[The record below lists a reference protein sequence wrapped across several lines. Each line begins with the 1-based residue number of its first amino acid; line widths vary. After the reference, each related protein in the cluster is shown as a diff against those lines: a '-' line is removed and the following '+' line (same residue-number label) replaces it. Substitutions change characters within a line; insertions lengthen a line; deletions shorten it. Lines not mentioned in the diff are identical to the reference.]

1 MRYQIG
7 TITNLG
13 KKRSTNQDNFLVRTD
28 RYGGMPCALLLVADG
43 MGGLT
48 NGDMASGLVVE
59 EMQKWWDARQQAHT
73 ASEEISRSLDEVI
86 YKIHREIYA
95 YEQQMDTRTGT
106 TLSLVFLQG
115 SRYLVKHVG
124 DSRIYRLR
132 GGKMEQI
139 TEDHSLVGEFVRA
152 GLITKEEARVHP
164 RRNIITRALGTEG
177 DNTPDLLAADHLP
190 GDRFLLCTDG
200 LTGMVP
206 DEEIERVLLEN
217 DIEAAADKL
226 IAMALDAG
234 GSDNVTLILCTG
246 EEGGTW
252 KQD

>member
-1 MRYQIG
+1 MAA
-7 TITNLG
+7 TM
-13 KKRSTNQDNFLVRTD
+13 RTD
-28 RYGGMPCALLLVADG
+28 IGRKRKQNEDAAWFDEKRGVFAVADG
-43 MGGLT
+43 MGGHLAGEVASAMAI
-48 NGDMASGLVVE
+48 NAVKDMAAQRKKPSIALLKKAVLS
-59 EMQKWWDARQQAHT
+59 AH
-73 ASEEISRSLDEVI
+73 E
-86 YKIHREIYA
+86 KILAHAKGHAECA
-95 YEQQMDTRTGT
+95 GMGT
-106 TLSLVFLQG
+106 TLSMMW
-115 SRYLVKHVG
+115 RADKYMYIAHVG

>member
-73 ASEEISRSLDEVI
+73 VPKKISRSLDEVI

-124 DSRIYRLR
+124 DRRIYRLPKTRTGITARWRPDGWKMPGWQTAARR
-132 GGKMEQI
+132 GRWSMR
-139 TEDHSLVGEFVRA
+139 LV
-152 GLITKEEARVHP
+152 P
-164 RRNIITRALGTEG
+164 RRSWRSAPSRA
-177 DNTPDLLAADHLP
+177 A
-190 GDRFLLCTDG
+190 
-200 LTGMVP
+200 
-206 DEEIERVLLEN
+206 
-217 DIEAAADKL
+217 
-226 IAMALDAG
+226 
-234 GSDNVTLILCTG
+234 
-246 EEGGTW
+246 
-252 KQD
+252 